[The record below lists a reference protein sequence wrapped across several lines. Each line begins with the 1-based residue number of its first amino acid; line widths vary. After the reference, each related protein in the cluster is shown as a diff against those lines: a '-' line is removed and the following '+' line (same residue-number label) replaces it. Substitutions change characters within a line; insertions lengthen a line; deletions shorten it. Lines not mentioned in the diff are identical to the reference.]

1 MSVRTA
7 SSTQVLV
14 AGRTP
19 NKPLVINARTPD
31 SLPARLFG
39 LGLAGAGVA
48 HFTAPKEFDRM
59 TAIAFPTNT
68 RRWTYQ
74 NGFTELV
81 LGLAVAFRRT
91 RPAGVIGL
99 IGYVAFLLNNAANR
113 RFEKRSATPEP
124 RRSDSL
130 LSDLEPV

>member
-7 SSTQVLV
+7 PSTQVLV

-19 NKPLVINARTPD
+19 NKPLVINARSAD

-48 HFTAPKEFDRM
+48 HFTAPAEFDRL
-59 TAIAFPTNT
+59 TAIAFPDNT

-81 LGLAVAFRRT
+81 LGMAVTFRRT

-113 RFEKRSATPEP
+113 RFEKRSAATQ
-124 RRSDSL
+124 SL
-130 LSDLEPV
+130 LQDQFISDLEPV